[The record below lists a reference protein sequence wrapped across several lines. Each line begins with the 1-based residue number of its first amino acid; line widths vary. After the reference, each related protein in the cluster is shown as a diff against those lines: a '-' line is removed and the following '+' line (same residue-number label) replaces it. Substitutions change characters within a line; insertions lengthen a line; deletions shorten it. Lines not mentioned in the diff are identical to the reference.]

1 MAAECDNQ
9 GMGDQDEESVSG
21 VLEVETTWIIADLGV
36 H

>member
-9 GMGDQDEESVSG
+9 GMGEQDEDSVSG
-21 VLEVETTWIIADLGV
+21 VLEVGTTWIIADLGV